1 MAAWKSVGN
10 GTLEGISS
18 VPDLDASKLTITL
31 ANSLKPVPAPE
42 RLVFGSVTT
51 DHMLVVSFDPST
63 GWSAPEIKPYAPL
76 SLDPMSSCF
85 QYCTNIFEGMK
96 AYIGPDGKARLFRPE
111 KNMARL
117 ARSAE
122 RCALPPFNQDAVMT
136 LVKRLVSVEKRWIPA
151 LEGYSLYIRPTIIGT
166 RAALGVAASDHALL
180 YIIVTPAG
188 AYLKQTPAK
197 PTSLLAVSNSVRAW
211 PGGTGGHKLGVNYAP
226 GFLPQRVAAK
236 QGYDQILWI
245 LGDVVTE
252 AGGMNVFVTVKREDG
267 DGVDVVTPEL
277 DGTILPGVTRMSV
290 LELLQKG
297 GTPTVERKVTITE
310 LKALSAQGRLLEVF
324 LVGTAI
330 LVASVGRI
338 GLEGGEGDLVLPG
351 PSPVAAAMKKRLL
364 DIQQGREE
372 YENWS
377 VVCDDD

>member
-1 MAAWKSVGN
+1 MVSWKSAGN
-10 GTLEGISS
+10 GTLEGIPS
-18 VPDLDASKLTITL
+18 VSDLNASKLIITH
-31 ANSLKPVPAPE
+31 AKSLKPVPAPE
-42 RLVFGSVTT
+42 SQVFGSVTT
-51 DHMLVVSFDPST
+51 DYMLVVSFDPST

-85 QYCTNIFEGMK
+85 QYCTNVFEGMK
-96 AYIGPDGKARLFRPE
+96 AYIDPDGKVRLFRPQ

-122 RCALPPFNQDAVMT
+122 RCALPPFNQDAVLT
-136 LVKRLVSVEKRWIPA
+136 LIKRLVSLEKRWIPA
-151 LEGYSLYIRPTIIGT
+151 FEGYSLYIRPTIIGT
-166 RAALGVAASDHALL
+166 RAALGVVASDYALL
-180 YIIVTPAG
+180 YVIVTPVRP
-188 AYLKQTPAK
+188 YFTAK
-197 PTSLLAVSNSVRAW
+197 SISVLAVSDNVRAW
-211 PGGTGGHKLGVNYAP
+211 PGGTGEHKLGLNYAS

-236 QGYDQILWI
+236 KGYDQILWV

-252 AGGMNVFVTVKREDG
+252 AGAMNVFVAIKGEDG
-267 DGVDVVTPEL
+267 NGFDVVTPEL

-290 LELLQKG
+290 LELLQKA
-297 GTPTVERKVTITE
+297 GTSVVERKVTITE
-310 LKALSAQGRLLEVF
+310 LKALSAQERLLEVF

-330 LVASVGRI
+330 LVTSVGRI

-351 PSPVAAAMKKRLL
+351 PSPVAATMKKRLL

-377 VVCDDD
+377 VICDDN

>member
-1 MAAWKSVGN
+1 MATWKSVGN

-42 RLVFGSVTT
+42 SLVFGSVAT

-85 QYCTNIFEGMK
+85 QYCTSVFEGMK

-122 RCALPPFNQDAVMT
+122 RCALPPFSQDAVLT

-151 LEGYSLYIRPTIIGT
+151 LEGYSLYVRPTIIGT
-166 RAALGVAASDHALL
+166 RAALGVAASDYALL
-180 YIIVTPAG
+180 YVIVTPAG
-188 AYLKQTPAK
+188 PYFKQTPAK
-197 PTSLLAVSNSVRAW
+197 PISLLAVSNSVRAW
-211 PGGTGGHKLGVNYAP
+211 PGGTGGHKLGLNYAP
-226 GFLPQRVAAK
+226 GLLPQRIAAK
-236 QGYDQILWI
+236 KGYDQILWV

-252 AGGMNVFVTVKREDG
+252 AGMMNVFVVIKREG
-267 DGVDVVTPEL
+267 GNGVDVITPEL

-297 GTPTVERKVTITE
+297 GTSVVERKVTVTE
-310 LKALSAQGRLLEVF
+310 LKALSIQGRLLEVF
-324 LVGTAI
+324 LVGTAV
-330 LVASVGRI
+330 LLASVGRI
-338 GLEGGEGDLVLPG
+338 GLESGEGDLVLLG
-351 PSPVAAAMKKRLL
+351 PSPIADAMKKRLL
-364 DIQQGREE
+364 EIQEGRVE

>member
-31 ANSLKPVPAPE
+31 AKSLKPVPTPE
-42 RLVFGSVTT
+42 SLVFGSVVT

-76 SLDPMSSCF
+76 SLDPTSSCF
-85 QYCTNIFEGMK
+85 QYCTSVFEGMK

-111 KNMARL
+111 KNMVRL

-122 RCALPPFNQDAVMT
+122 RCALPPFNQDAVLA

-151 LEGYSLYIRPTIIGT
+151 LEGYSLYIRPTMIGT

-180 YIIVTPAG
+180 YVVVTPAG
-188 AYLKQTPAK
+188 PYFKQTPAK
-197 PTSLLAVSNSVRAW
+197 PISLLAVSNSVRAW
-211 PGGTGGHKLGVNYAP
+211 PGGTGEHKLGLNYAP
-226 GFLPQRVAAK
+226 GLLPQRIAVK
-236 QGYDQILWI
+236 KGYDQILWV
-245 LGDVVTE
+245 LDDVVTE
-252 AGGMNVFVTVKREDG
+252 AGLMNVFVVIKREGG
-267 DGVDVVTPEL
+267 DGIDVVTPEL

-290 LELLQKG
+290 LELLQKDG
-297 GTPTVERKVTITE
+297 MSVAERKVTMTE
-310 LKALSAQGRLLEVF
+310 LRALSVQERLLEVF
-324 LVGTAI
+324 LVGTAV
-330 LVASVGRI
+330 LLASVGRI
-338 GLEGGEGDLVLPG
+338 GLESGEGDLVLPG
-351 PSPVAAAMKKRLL
+351 PSPVADAMKKRLL
-364 DIQQGREE
+364 EIQEGRVE

-377 VVCDDD
+377 VVCDDH